1 MSFRQFN
8 IKENTVRALE
18 KAGYREPS
26 SVQKAIIPKVL
37 RGKSLLIQS
46 ATGTGKTHAYLVPI
60 VDSIDMNL
68 ARPQGLIV
76 APTRELARQIYEFA
90 RAFVPFYPSFRVRLF
105 TSESE
110 VTDNMSGVHLPPQL
124 IIGTPGRL
132 KDILLERQLYSLR
145 NVKRLVLDEAD
156 MLLDMGFFSDIEE
169 IASAI
174 PEPQILVFSATLKP
188 NLRDELSKF
197 AGTSF
202 HYENEDTETAKGVRH
217 HLVDIKH
224 VGEYNALL
232 NFLKIR
238 KPYLCIV
245 FASTVEKVKEASI
258 FLKQNG
264 QDPLYYS
271 GSLDERGR
279 KKALR
284 AIRENKHSVIVSS
297 DLLSRGIDIQDVT
310 DVVSLDLPSDLEF
323 YYHRAGRT
331 GRFGKE
337 GDSWV
342 FYNSDSTKRPKELLE
357 EGVPFD
363 CYVLGKDSLK
373 PDPVGL
379 LPKTKLTKK
388 KELPEEEVKEI
399 KIAKA
404 LSRPKHIEPMYKKK
418 QQFAIEKVK
427 RKYRR
432 KAIQKSIRKNFGK
445 RKSDE

>member
-8 IKENTVRALE
+8 LKENTVRALE
-18 KAGYREPS
+18 KQGFKEPS
-26 SVQKAIIPKVL
+26 SVQKAVIPKIL
-37 RGKSLLIQS
+37 HGQSLLTQS
-46 ATGTGKTHAYLVPI
+46 ATGTGKTHAYLAPI
-60 VDSIDMNL
+60 VDTLDMNL
-68 ARPQGLIV
+68 ARPQALVI

-90 RAFVPFYPSFRVRLF
+90 RAFVPFYPKFRVRLF

-124 IIGTPGRL
+124 IVGTPGRL
-132 KDILLERQLYSLR
+132 KDIFLSRQLYSLR

-156 MLLDMGFFSDIEE
+156 MLLDLGFFADIEE
-169 IASAI
+169 IASAMQG
-174 PEPQILVFSATLKP
+174 PQILVFSATLKP
-188 NLRDELSKF
+188 NLRDELRKF

-202 HYENEDTETAKGVRH
+202 HFENEDTETAKGVRH

-224 VGEYNALL
+224 GGELNALL
-232 NFLKIR
+232 TFLSIR

-245 FASTVEKVKEASI
+245 FASTVEKVKEAAL
-258 FLKQNG
+258 FLKENG
-264 QDPLYYS
+264 IDAIYYS

-279 KKALR
+279 KRALR

-297 DLLSRGIDIQDVT
+297 DLLSRGIDIPDVS
-310 DVVSLDLPSDLEF
+310 DVVSLDLPTDLEF

-342 FYNSDSTKRPKELLE
+342 FYNNDSAKRPQILVD

-363 CYVLGKDSLK
+363 CYVLSKDGLRK
-373 PDPVGL
+373 DPVGL

-388 KELPEEEVKEI
+388 KELPEEEIREI

-404 LSRPKHIEPMYKKK
+404 LARPKHIEPMYKKK
-418 QQFAIEKVK
+418 RQFAIEKVK

-432 KAIQKSIRKNFGK
+432 KAIQKSIRKNLGK
-445 RKSDE
+445 KKED